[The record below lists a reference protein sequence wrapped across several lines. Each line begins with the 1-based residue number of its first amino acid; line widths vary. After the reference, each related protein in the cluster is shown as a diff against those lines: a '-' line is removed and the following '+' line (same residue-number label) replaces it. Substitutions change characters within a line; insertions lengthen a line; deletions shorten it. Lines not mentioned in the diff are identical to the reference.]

1 MEVDVDAALE
11 RQNTKEVVAMETD
24 QSQKPLVATDES
36 KEKKFKENKD
46 GVKRDGSFK
55 ESKKSFKKSFRGLL
69 DSRKKAKDLAG
80 NLLKHDFKTLDRAL
94 VE

>member
-1 MEVDVDAALE
+1 MAEEMEVDVDAALE
-11 RQNTKEVVAMETD
+11 RKNTKEVVAMETD
-24 QSQKPLVATDES
+24 QSLKPSAATDES

-69 DSRKKAKDLAG
+69 ESRKKAKDLAG
-80 NLLKHDFKTLDRAL
+80 N
-94 VE
+94 